1 MITLKELSKIV
12 GVSPATVSRIL
23 NNDQS
28 FSASREVRL
37 KVLKCA
43 SEYGY
48 KTPRGKKKIGKT
60 FIIGIFDWKV
70 VPEGT
75 VPGYD
80 MHFAKSKDNPI
91 DIRFVRLSKGEI
103 KEVDGLVAVGYF
115 SQDEINQFL
124 LCTSNIIIINS
135 DKKLDYKN
143 NRMIIDPDP
152 AWSKAIEY
160 LTSYTDKIAYIGG
173 EYKINDVVI
182 GELTNRIMKK
192 KLEEKGLY
200 SKNLFFKG
208 MLNDSEGSTLLH
220 AAIHNGAEAIIV
232 SSQLIE
238 KGVIREYDKLG
249 LNIPMVLTRDMP
261 LSIGNGETRFP
272 VVATYPDDGW
282 QIAVE
287 LLLYNARKPK
297 SNINICISSLYIN
310 MGKNE
315 LF

>member
-1 MITLKELSKIV
+1 MITLKELSDII

-28 FSASREVRL
+28 FSVSREVRL
-37 KVLKCA
+37 KVLKYA

-48 KTPRGKKKIGKT
+48 KTPRGKRKFGKT
-60 FIIGIFDWKV
+60 FIIGISDWKI
-70 VPEGT
+70 VPEGML
-75 VPGYD
+75 PGYD

-115 SQDEINQFL
+115 TQEEINQFL
-124 LCTSNIIIINS
+124 LCTSNILVINS

-152 AWSKAIEY
+152 AWSRAIDY

-182 GELTNRIMKK
+182 GELTNRIMRK

-200 SKNLFFKG
+200 SKNLFFRG
-208 MLNDSEGSTLLH
+208 RLNDSEGTTLLH
-220 AAIHNGAEAIIV
+220 AAIHNGAKAIIV

-249 LNIPMVLTRDMP
+249 LDIPMVLTRDMP
-261 LSIGNGETRFP
+261 LSISNGDIRFP
-272 VVATYPDDGW
+272 TVVTYPDDGW

-287 LLLYNARKPK
+287 LLLYNARHPK
-297 SNINICISSLYIN
+297 ININISVPSLYIN
-310 MGKNE
+310 SGKK
-315 LF
+315 